1 MPTVA
6 VNEHRLFYARS
17 GNGRSLLFV
26 HGNPGTHR
34 LWQHQLDYFQERYDV
49 VAVDMRGY
57 GQSDKPVNADY
68 HPSALACDIAGLIE
82 VLGLDRPVLI
92 GLSMGSM
99 VGLSLAIEFPGRIA
113 GLVLAG
119 ATSDRRDRDP
129 ARELVRLAALGF
141 EHYLRELVNS
151 WYILGADPGLIEWTL
166 AEVLTTELHVREATI
181 RALASFNVTDRLH
194 EIAVPAL
201 IMAGEKDI
209 TAPYDRARTIV
220 DRIPDSELVIIP
232 DTAHMF
238 IAEAPDH
245 VNSVID
251 AFLQK
256 ILYR

>member
-6 VNEHRLFYARS
+6 VHGHCLFHDRS
-17 GNGRSLLFV
+17 GSGRPLVFL

-34 LWQHQLDYFQERYDV
+34 LWQHQLDYFRDRYDL

-57 GQSDKPVNADY
+57 GQSDKPADADY
-68 HPSALACDIAGLIE
+68 HPSALASDIAALIE
-82 VLGLDRPVLI
+82 MLALDRPVLI

-99 VGLSLAIEFPGRIA
+99 VGLSLAIDFPGRVA

-129 ARELVRLAALGF
+129 ARELLRLAALGF
-141 EHYLRELVNS
+141 EPYLRQLVSS
-151 WYILGADPGLIEWTL
+151 WFVPGADPALIEWTL
-166 AEVLTTELHVREATI
+166 TEVLTTELHVREATI
-181 RALASFNVTDRLH
+181 RALASFHVTDRLH

-220 DRIPDSELVIIP
+220 DRIPGSELALIP
-232 DTAHMF
+232 NTAHMF

-245 VNSVID
+245 VNAVID

-256 ILYR
+256 IRY